1 MWPLEASAGDIRSG
15 TAGWAVGWC
24 LGQPCWLVC
33 FRAWL
38 SEPGQVDT
46 LTEHAG
52 VSLQHGSS
60 WARGHAWLGGDPQ
73 SPTASPLSSS
83 VGWPAIQAHLIA
95 SGGTLSPPPDGGR
108 AGLQRRVLNPP
119 LKNVICQQ
127 GDVRKVRWGKL
138 TRHRLLPD
146 GVNSY
151 VGPQPTPFTY
161 ISTVA
166 ALNPAQKPETFT
178 LCLMKL
184 QEIHTGLC
192 PHFLTQGNT
201 LGTSRVMG
209 EVRVP
214 TLSSWVPWK
223 LLGLGKKFFS
233 NEVILGESCLRT
245 GHQKDQTMIR
255 S

>member
-1 MWPLEASAGDIRSG
+1 MAPRSLSWRYQVRYCGLGCWMASGAATLVGVSQRLALRAWPNGYSDRTRWGFLTTWPLVGQG
-15 TAGWAVGWC
+15 TCLAGWGSPKPYC
-24 LGQPCWLVC
+24 LPFVL
-33 FRAWL
+33 L
-38 SEPGQVDT
+38 SGMT
-46 LTEHAG
+46 SHI
-52 VSLQHGSS
+52 
-60 WARGHAWLGGDPQ
+60 
-73 SPTASPLSSS
+73 SP
-83 VGWPAIQAHLIA
+83 LIA
-95 SGGTLSPPPDGGR
+95 SGGTLSPPPDGGG

-161 ISTVA
+161 ISTMA

-184 QEIHTGLC
+184 REIHTGLC

-201 LGTSRVMG
+201 LGSSRVMG

-214 TLSSWVPWK
+214 TLSS
-223 LLGLGKKFFS
+223 
-233 NEVILGESCLRT
+233 
-245 GHQKDQTMIR
+245 
-255 S
+255 